1 MPCKNG
7 LSLLELLM
15 VMAILA
21 ILAGAAAPGFQSTLD
36 NREGELALRT
46 LTAQLSLART
56 SAIEHGSTVTVC
68 PSQDGA
74 SCSGNWS
81 DGSIVFTDLN
91 GNQDIDEGDQLIR
104 SSLIGLRGNLR
115 WRAFQNRQYLQ
126 IDPTGFMRHQSGN
139 FTYCPADGDARQ
151 ARQLVVNATGRTRL
165 AVDSNGD
172 GLRENSSGQPL
183 RCDQGTSE

>member
-46 LTAQLSLART
+46 LIAQLSLART
-56 SAIEHGSTVTVC
+56 SAIERGSTVTIC
-68 PSQDGA
+68 PSQDGV

-81 DGSIVFTDLN
+81 HGSIVFADLN
-91 GNQDIDEGDQLIR
+91 GNREIGDDDLLIR
-104 SSLIGLRGNLR
+104 SSLTGLRGTLR

-139 FTYCPADGDARQ
+139 FTYCPADSDARL

-165 AVDSNGD
+165 AVDSDGD

-183 RCDQGTSE
+183 RCD